1 MAGHL
6 QIFAFSHFLAVSLPV
21 EYYETTGGLLWLIPH
36 VNTPWQKDKDSN
48 VTNFGNN
55 LHINNHV
62 FLQKKKE
69 KVRRNLVAETQIS
82 MRQRCLQKH
91 VSAPHITRSTERY
104 WRQTKVCRWLLSWV
118 ASWRSKHVWHL
129 QRHSYKTRCC
139 HVHLVQRGT
148 SPNSY
153 DFHKLSN
160 RSSGAY
166 FPRIMT
172 VPGSSFS
179 ASHFREHY
187 NRSQKTRRLGVN
199 ATQFGPALTS
209 SEYKTYFLVR
219 ESLVSVFEFGILSRL
234 FCLTP

>member
-1 MAGHL
+1 MCQL
-6 QIFAFSHFLAVSLPV
+6 RISEDQQKD
-21 EYYETTGGLLWLIPH
+21 TGGKL
-36 VNTPWQKDKDSN
+36 
-48 VTNFGNN
+48 
-55 LHINNHV
+55 
-62 FLQKKKE
+62 
-69 KVRRNLVAETQIS
+69 
-82 MRQRCLQKH
+82 
-91 VSAPHITRSTERY
+91 RY
-104 WRQTKVCRWLLSWV
+104 ADDCCFEL

-139 HVHLVQRGT
+139 HVDLVQRGM

-172 VPGSSFS
+172 VPWRSFS

-187 NRSQKTRRLGVN
+187 NRSPKTHRLGVN
-199 ATQFGPALTS
+199 ATQFGPALTT

-219 ESLVSVFEFGILSRL
+219 ESLVFSVWVWHTVKAFLFDYISSCFFSFCGSLKFLNLTLGALSQRPNNL
-234 FCLTP
+234 MKLAFWDWGCKTSNSLYRFIFCS

>member
-1 MAGHL
+1 M
-6 QIFAFSHFLAVSLPV
+6 
-21 EYYETTGGLLWLIPH
+21 
-36 VNTPWQKDKDSN
+36 
-48 VTNFGNN
+48 
-55 LHINNHV
+55 
-62 FLQKKKE
+62 
-69 KVRRNLVAETQIS
+69 
-82 MRQRCLQKH
+82 
-91 VSAPHITRSTERY
+91 
-104 WRQTKVCRWLLSWV
+104 
-118 ASWRSKHVWHL
+118 
-129 QRHSYKTRCC
+129 
-139 HVHLVQRGT
+139 HLVQRGM

-219 ESLVSVFEFGILSRL
+219 EVWFQCLSLVYCQGFSVWLHKQLFLFFLWISQVPKFDIGRSFPETHQSHEACFLRLKLQNLQFYLS
-234 FCLTP
+234 FCLLLITCSV

>member
-1 MAGHL
+1 M
-6 QIFAFSHFLAVSLPV
+6 
-21 EYYETTGGLLWLIPH
+21 
-36 VNTPWQKDKDSN
+36 
-48 VTNFGNN
+48 
-55 LHINNHV
+55 
-62 FLQKKKE
+62 
-69 KVRRNLVAETQIS
+69 
-82 MRQRCLQKH
+82 
-91 VSAPHITRSTERY
+91 
-104 WRQTKVCRWLLSWV
+104 
-118 ASWRSKHVWHL
+118 
-129 QRHSYKTRCC
+129 
-139 HVHLVQRGT
+139 

-187 NRSQKTRRLGVN
+187 NRSRKTRRLGVN

-234 FCLTP
+234 FHKQLFLFFLWISQVPKFDIGRSFPETHQSHEACFLRLKLQNLQFYLSFCLLLITCSV

>member
-1 MAGHL
+1 M
-6 QIFAFSHFLAVSLPV
+6 
-21 EYYETTGGLLWLIPH
+21 
-36 VNTPWQKDKDSN
+36 
-48 VTNFGNN
+48 
-55 LHINNHV
+55 
-62 FLQKKKE
+62 
-69 KVRRNLVAETQIS
+69 
-82 MRQRCLQKH
+82 
-91 VSAPHITRSTERY
+91 
-104 WRQTKVCRWLLSWV
+104 
-118 ASWRSKHVWHL
+118 
-129 QRHSYKTRCC
+129 
-139 HVHLVQRGT
+139 

-209 SEYKTYFLVR
+209 SEYKTYFLDQVAYLQVLR
-219 ESLVSVFEFGILSRL
+219 NGLDMSKYFGWQDFERNMFWVSIVGGGLAFLHLLTLLYLRWRTKTSLRGALSFPRFEIFLLILFSPAICQACAFIIRGKK
-234 FCLTP
+234 T